1 MASASLSAAF
11 AATASR
17 FARQFAFFSLCML
30 TASRHVSQSQKSKS
44 GQMFTKEINLSR
56 LGAIGLLASLG

>member
-17 FARQFAFFSLCML
+17 FARRFNAFLSLCML
-30 TASRHVSQSQKSKS
+30 TVSQSQKSKS
-44 GQMFTKEINLSR
+44 RQMFTKGINLSR
-56 LGAIGLLASLG
+56 LGVIGLLASP